1 MVDIIS
7 GPFGSRHRGHLLRCA
22 AGGNVL
28 GMFKL
33 GRLLQFVALVILPLS
48 MVAQLSG
55 SISLGQMLQFLCVAV
70 GIFTLGYLLQRYSGG
85 GSN

>member
-1 MVDIIS
+1 LFRV
-7 GPFGSRHRGHLLRCA
+7 A

-33 GRLLQFVALVILPLS
+33 GRLLQLVALVILPLA
-48 MVAQLSG
+48 MVSQLSG
-55 SISLGQMLQFLCVAV
+55 SISLGQMLQFMFVAV
-70 GIFTLGYLLQRYSGG
+70 GIFMMGYLLQRYSGG